1 MSAPPLELPPSH
13 STSGHHDG
21 LGRRTL
27 RFDREDG
34 MILERLQLRPELW
47 AFETPL
53 RERLERAAAFEDE
66 RFARVR
72 AIEHD
77 PAGGLTVVSEFVAG
91 NRVCDLLEAAS
102 GLSAEEATSLSV
114 DAALG
119 FLLEI
124 LPALAALHSV
134 AGFSHGAVG
143 PDRTVLTPTGQVV
156 LLDSIFGHTLERLQF
171 NRRRLWTELRIA
183 APAAAGPTRFDI
195 AADLGQASLTAV
207 MIVIGRLLTDNEY
220 PDGLTAVV
228 NEVVEIAQI
237 RGSARFASGLHQFL
251 ERTLPIPGRKPYATA
266 DEAAAELR
274 QLAREIGIDRCRA
287 ALVSF
292 VDDMNR
298 NLEAIETSAAWSGR
312 SAIATEAEPIAAS
325 EYDLTFDEDV
335 TVAATDDEELVIL
348 SAEDEEPIFVA
359 EEPIAADENAIS
371 FELLEAF
378 VTKTPAVPIAPEEDP
393 EPVAEPAYE
402 PIAES
407 VYEPIAEPVYEPEA
421 IAETVYE
428 PIAEPVY
435 EPEAIAEP
443 VYEPIAEPV
452 YEPEPIV
459 EPVYEPEPIPEY
471 VAEIQPELERAYEP
485 IEAPIEPVP
494 EELVAAQSETS
505 IPPASPDED
514 ARTLVG
520 RDPVRELAVENEIDL
535 VRERFAAQAERVAEP
550 RIAFDESFPD
560 PTLEKPSAPLLELQ
574 QETAAWR
581 AAFVAADEQKP
592 EPIVVAP
599 EPVAEPEPPAASARK
614 RKRGNK
620 ADRDKLRSNAPT
632 RAVPV
637 FVPPP
642 EVRIAPITMAPAA
655 RMPTPLYVPQA
666 MPVYTSN
673 QPSAYGQRD
682 PVFQAPPPPPMA
694 PAAPATI
701 GLRVKQD
708 LPSGYTPVVA
718 NRENRRESHAGMT
731 ALPYVQRGA
740 PESGPFPWKPI
751 AGVVVA
757 VLVGVGVGFTYW
769 PNGKAAAPAPVE
781 TVSTKPPAATAGAVA
796 AAVLTGKAGSIVI
809 TTLPPGARVLLDGK
823 EQGDSPMT
831 LEGVAPGRHTLTFVT
846 ASVTVKKTV
855 KVELGKTLTLDVPV
869 GNGWIAVFAPITL
882 DIAEN
887 GKAIGTAE
895 QGRLILSPGP
905 HELTLSNRDF
915 GYSETR
921 TVEVEPNEERSIT
934 VRPTGEVNLQA
945 VPWAEVWIDG
955 KKIETTPI
963 KLQVPLGTHEI
974 VFKHPQ
980 FGERNKTAVVTAS
993 TPLMLTVD
1001 FTKP

>member
-72 AIEHD
+72 AIERD

-207 MIVIGRLLTDNEY
+207 MIVIGHLLNDNEY

-228 NEVVEIAQI
+228 DEVVEIAQI

-312 SAIATEAEPIAAS
+312 SATEAEPIAAS
-325 EYDLTFDEDV
+325 EYDLTFDEDA
-335 TVAATDDEELVIL
+335 TVAATDDEELIIL
-348 SAEDEEPIFVA
+348 SAEDEEPVFVA

-378 VTKTPAVPIAPEEDP
+378 VTETPAEEDP

-402 PIAES
+402 PIAGSIIE
-407 VYEPIAEPVYEPEA
+407 VDTPGTTA
-421 IAETVYE
+421 INPKRFTF
-428 PIAEPVY
+428 
-435 EPEAIAEP
+435 
-443 VYEPIAEPV
+443 
-452 YEPEPIV
+452 
-459 EPVYEPEPIPEY
+459 
-471 VAEIQPELERAYEP
+471 RN
-485 IEAPIEPVP
+485 
-494 EELVAAQSETS
+494 
-505 IPPASPDED
+505 
-514 ARTLVG
+514 ARRPLVG
-520 RDPVRELAVENEIDL
+520 LDRE
-535 VRERFAAQAERVAEP
+535 
-550 RIAFDESFPD
+550 
-560 PTLEKPSAPLLELQ
+560 
-574 QETAAWR
+574 
-581 AAFVAADEQKP
+581 
-592 EPIVVAP
+592 
-599 EPVAEPEPPAASARK
+599 
-614 RKRGNK
+614 
-620 ADRDKLRSNAPT
+620 
-632 RAVPV
+632 
-637 FVPPP
+637 
-642 EVRIAPITMAPAA
+642 
-655 RMPTPLYVPQA
+655 
-666 MPVYTSN
+666 
-673 QPSAYGQRD
+673 
-682 PVFQAPPPPPMA
+682 
-694 PAAPATI
+694 
-701 GLRVKQD
+701 
-708 LPSGYTPVVA
+708 
-718 NRENRRESHAGMT
+718 
-731 ALPYVQRGA
+731 
-740 PESGPFPWKPI
+740 
-751 AGVVVA
+751 
-757 VLVGVGVGFTYW
+757 
-769 PNGKAAAPAPVE
+769 
-781 TVSTKPPAATAGAVA
+781 
-796 AAVLTGKAGSIVI
+796 
-809 TTLPPGARVLLDGK
+809 
-823 EQGDSPMT
+823 
-831 LEGVAPGRHTLTFVT
+831 
-846 ASVTVKKTV
+846 
-855 KVELGKTLTLDVPV
+855 
-869 GNGWIAVFAPITL
+869 
-882 DIAEN
+882 
-887 GKAIGTAE
+887 
-895 QGRLILSPGP
+895 
-905 HELTLSNRDF
+905 
-915 GYSETR
+915 
-921 TVEVEPNEERSIT
+921 
-934 VRPTGEVNLQA
+934 
-945 VPWAEVWIDG
+945 
-955 KKIETTPI
+955 
-963 KLQVPLGTHEI
+963 
-974 VFKHPQ
+974 
-980 FGERNKTAVVTAS
+980 
-993 TPLMLTVD
+993 
-1001 FTKP
+1001 